1 MGRSRPRPPTSQSG
15 ARHGLAS
22 LETAETSSAEGPNV
36 TDSAVPTRRQR
47 GERVEAPSKELLA
60 APKTDWGK
68 IGVWITIGLAAAG
81 AIWNFAYTT
90 SIVNTLVEDVR
101 DLKRKA
107 DDFLKFSSEA
117 GARLN
122 QLEQRPQPQ
131 VQAADTAASQPTRR
145 KSAP

>member
-1 MGRSRPRPPTSQSG
+1 MGRNRPRPPSAQGGS
-15 ARHGLAS
+15 RQGLSS
-22 LETAETSSAEGPNV
+22 LETAETSSAEGPSV
-36 TDSAVPTRRQR
+36 SDSAVPTRRQR

-68 IGVWITIGLAAAG
+68 IGVWVTLGLAGAG
-81 AIWNFAYTT
+81 VIWNFAYTT
-90 SIVNTLVEDVR
+90 SVVNTLVEDVR

-122 QLEQRPQPQ
+122 QLEQKPQAS
-131 VQAADTAASQPTRR
+131 VQAVEPAASLPSRR